1 MNTDTNSTFETFN
14 NNSDGINELIEYNKE
29 LSKKQEVQKDKIEL
43 IREKEIN
50 LQKVNALL
58 KTSNDRNSFKK
69 KIILTLIAL
78 IFLLFVLSLSTY
90 IYFVRDFKIERQ
102 NFIS

>member
-1 MNTDTNSTFETFN
+1 MNIDANSTFETF

-29 LSKKQEVQKDKIEL
+29 LLKKHEVQKDKIEL

-69 KIILTLIAL
+69 KIILTLVAL
-78 IFLLFVLSLSTY
+78 IFLLFILSLSTY
-90 IYFVRDFKIERQ
+90 IYFIRNFKIEK
-102 NFIS
+102 